1 MIKKL
6 FSEKK
11 KFSIALILLFHT
23 IGLIGFC
30 NEPLTEI
37 FKSLVPLHLLLMF
50 GILLW
55 NNHSWNKHFGFLI
68 VIIYVLSFTI
78 EMIGT
83 NTGLI
88 FGEYTYGQTLG
99 WKLWNTPLMIGI
111 NWFLLVYGAGI
122 SLSYVR
128 IKNSWLFAFL
138 GACILVLLDVLIEPV
153 AVRFDYWQWQSI
165 SIPIQNYIAWFIVS
179 YFFMLIFSRLH
190 FNKQNIIGPILLLVQ
205 FLFFILLNVL

>member
-6 FSEKK
+6 LSEKK
-11 KFSIALILLFHT
+11 TLSILLILLFHT
-23 IGLIGFC
+23 IGLIGFL
-30 NEPLTEI
+30 NEPLAEI

-55 NNHSWNKHFGFLI
+55 NNHSWNKHFGLLLI
-68 VIIYVLSFTI
+68 IVYFFSFII

-88 FGEYTYGQTLG
+88 FGEYTYGYTLG
-99 WKLWNTPLMIGI
+99 WKWWNTPLMIGV

-122 SLSYVR
+122 SLSQIR
-128 IKNSWLFAFL
+128 IKNKWLFAFL

-153 AVRFDYWQWQSI
+153 AVRFDYWQWQTAN
-165 SIPIQNYIAWFIVS
+165 IPLQNYIAWFIIS
-179 YFFMLIFSRLH
+179 YFFMLIFNRLH

-205 FLFFILLNVL
+205 FVFFILLNVL